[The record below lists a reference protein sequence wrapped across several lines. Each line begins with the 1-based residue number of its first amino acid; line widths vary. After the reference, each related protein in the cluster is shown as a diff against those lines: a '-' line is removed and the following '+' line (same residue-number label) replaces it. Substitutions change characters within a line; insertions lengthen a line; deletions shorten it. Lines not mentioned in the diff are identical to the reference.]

1 MKAMNFSQKLVFAYT
16 CIVVVPLF
24 IIVITAMG
32 VIRRS
37 RVEEL
42 EANSEGFLQEN
53 YEIIQKNIESFNLF
67 EKLINSNG
75 KLTLFFTMPER
86 SDEDEIIDTM
96 ISETTMLE
104 RTLETVPNI
113 YGLRVFSDNPLI
125 PERWPIFMNS
135 SRTDLASLN
144 RWEYSYTADYLGNLA
159 SLKSESV
166 CSTRRLEKNHREIGY
181 IQIAMKTSDFFPF
194 LFKKINEYNDDY
206 AFREVLNEK
215 TNQIELIPI
224 TNEIIEK
231 MRDPL
236 SAELFDE
243 LYKNIYRRKQGELL
257 NYGKVILKHKD
268 EVRYSSWVRVPDMN
282 IILLHT
288 CSSEEMQRSLF
299 LIQSGILTG
308 LLFTVFLLYFLVR
321 YLTSRLMGRVY
332 NLIGGM
338 KQVQQGDLDAAV
350 KVNGNDEVTEAQQT
364 FNKMTEQLRTQIHEI
379 KKEQQLIAD
388 TEMKAMQNQINAH
401 FLYNALETIKMQ
413 AVIAGET
420 DVEESINVLG
430 KLMHYCLRWRVHTVT
445 LEEEV
450 DYIRSYIY
458 LLNIR
463 NDYVISLETEIKDEY
478 KKIVIPKMSLQP
490 LVENAFYYA
499 VEPEGKDA
507 VIRVYTECGDTTDL
521 KLGKKEKDR
530 IWLCVRDFG
539 KGISKEK
546 QKELAAYLADDSY
559 ERDST
564 GSIGLKNI
572 QQRLTMFCGKDYRLI
587 IESTEGEGTLVK
599 IPIPVKFADIEREG
613 KS

>member
-1 MKAMNFSQKLVFAYT
+1 MIRMNFSQKLVFAYT
-16 CIVVVPLF
+16 CIVVIPLF

-32 VIRRS
+32 LIRRS
-37 RVEEL
+37 RVDEL
-42 EANSEGFLQEN
+42 EANSEGLLQEN
-53 YEIIQKNIESFNLF
+53 YDIVLKNIESFNRVEQLV
-67 EKLINSNG
+67 NSNG
-75 KLTLFFTMPER
+75 KLTLFFTIPER
-86 SDEDEIIDTM
+86 SNEDEIIETM

-104 RTLETVPNI
+104 RTIETVPNI
-113 YGLRVFSDNPLI
+113 YGLRVFSDNPLV

-135 SRTDLASLN
+135 SRTDLASLDV
-144 RWEYSYTADYLGNLA
+144 WEFGYTADYLGNLG
-159 SLKSESV
+159 SLQYESV
-166 CSTRRLEKNHREIGY
+166 CTTRRLEKNHHEIGY

-194 LFKKINEYNDDY
+194 LFKKINEFNDDY
-206 AFREVLNEK
+206 AFREVLNEE
-215 TNQIELIPI
+215 TNQMELIPI

-231 MRDPL
+231 SRAPL
-236 SAELFDE
+236 GQKLFEDF
-243 LYKNIYRRKQGELL
+243 YKTIYRRKQGELL
-257 NYGKVILKHKD
+257 NSGKMVIRNKND
-268 EVRYSSWVRVPDMN
+268 IRYSSWIRVPEMG
-282 IILLHT
+282 IVLLHT
-288 CSSEEMQRSLF
+288 CSSEEIQKSLL
-299 LIQSGILTG
+299 LIQIGILTG
-308 LLFTVFLLYFLVR
+308 LAFTVFLLYFLIR

-338 KQVQQGDLDAAV
+338 KQVQD
-350 KVNGNDEVTEAQQT
+350 GNLSAFVEVTGTDEVTEAQKT
-364 FNKMTEQLRTQIHEI
+364 FNTMTEQLRSQIEEI

-413 AVIAGET
+413 AVIAGEN
-420 DVEESINVLG
+420 DVEESISVLG

-463 NDYVISLETEIKDEY
+463 NDYVISLETEIQEEWKQ
-478 KKIVIPKMSLQP
+478 IVIPKMSLQP

-499 VEPEGKDA
+499 IEPLGKDA
-507 VIRVYTECGDTTDL
+507 VIRVYTEVG
-521 KLGKKEKDR
+521 EHPDR

-546 QKELAAYLADDSY
+546 QEELSAYLADDSY

-572 QQRLTMFCGKDYRLI
+572 QQRLSMFCGKDYRLVV
-587 IESTEGEGTLVK
+587 ESKEGEGTL
-599 IPIPVKFADIEREG
+599 IRIPVPRKYSEEG
-613 KS
+613 

>member
-1 MKAMNFSQKLVFAYT
+1 MRAMNFSQKLVFAYT
-16 CIVVVPLF
+16 CIVVIPLF

-32 VIRRS
+32 LIRRS

-42 EANSEGFLQEN
+42 EANSEGLLQEN
-53 YEIIQKNIESFNLF
+53 FEIVNKNLETFTRF
-67 EKLINSNG
+67 ELLVNSNG
-75 KLTLFFTMPER
+75 QLTLFFTMPER
-86 SDEDEIIDTM
+86 SNEDEIIETM

-104 RTLETVPNI
+104 RTIETVPNI
-113 YGLRVFSDNPLI
+113 YGLRVFADNPNV

-135 SRTDLASLN
+135 SRTNLKALN
-144 RWEYSYTADYLGNLA
+144 RWEFNYTADYLGNLG
-159 SLKSESV
+159 SLKYESV
-166 CSTRRLEKNHREIGY
+166 CTTRRLEKNHREIGY
-181 IQIAMKTSDFFPF
+181 VQIAMKTSDFFPF
-194 LFKKINEYNDDY
+194 LFKNINEFNNDY
-206 AFREVLNEK
+206 AFQEVLNKE
-215 TNQIELIPI
+215 TNQMELIPI

-231 MRDPL
+231 ANEPL
-236 SAELFDE
+236 SEKLFEDFSAEVF
-243 LYKNIYRRKQGELL
+243 RRKQGELL
-257 NYGKVILKHKD
+257 PGGKVILKNNS
-268 EVRYSSWVRVPDMN
+268 EVRYSSWVRVPDLN

-288 CSSEEMQRSLF
+288 CSSEQIQKSLF

-308 LLFTVFLLYFLVR
+308 LFITIFLLYFLVR
-321 YLTSRLMGRVY
+321 YLTSRLMARVY
-332 NLIGGM
+332 KLIRGM
-338 KQVQQGDLDAAV
+338 KQVQ
-350 KVNGNDEVTEAQQT
+350 KGNLEALVEVTGQDEVTEAQQT
-364 FNKMTEQLRTQIHEI
+364 FNKMTEQLRSQIEEI

-430 KLMHYCLRWRVHTVT
+430 KLMHYCLRWRVHTVK

-463 NDYVISLETEIKDEY
+463 NDYVISLETEIQPEWKT
-478 KKIVIPKMSLQP
+478 IAIPKMSLQP
-490 LVENAFYYA
+490 LVENAFNYA
-499 VEPEGKDA
+499 IEPLGRDA
-507 VIRVYTECGDTTDL
+507 VICVYTEDGDQD
-521 KLGKKEKDR
+521 DR
-530 IWLCVRDFG
+530 IWLCVQDFG

-546 QKELAAYLADDSY
+546 QKELAAYLADDTY

-599 IPIPVKFADIEREG
+599 IPVPRHFLNDSGV
-613 KS
+613 